1 MKTITQISMQTHSD
15 KHCNIYLD
23 GAYYCSLRLET
34 VVENRLKVGQEIS
47 TEKLDEIQISS
58 LYTHALDKAMG
69 LLSKSS
75 KTEKQVRDYLQK
87 KGFTLSLCDK
97 VIEKLKE
104 YRFVNDELYAENYVE
119 CYKSKKG
126 KYLIE
131 RELKLK
137 GCGEEVI
144 KKALENVEEDTDSA
158 YEIAVKFLK
167 GKEKDKKTLSSVYRK
182 LLSKGYGYDTC
193 NEVLDRLKDEE

>member
-23 GAYYCSLRLET
+23 GTYYCSLRLET

-69 LLSKSS
+69 ILAKSS

-87 KGFTLSLCDK
+87 KGFTLSLRDK

-144 KKALENVEEDTDSA
+144 KKALENVEEDMDSA

-167 GKEKDKKTLSSVYRK
+167 GKERDKKNLSSVYRK

-193 NEVLDRLKDEE
+193 NEVMDRLKDEE

>member
-23 GAYYCSLRLET
+23 GTYYCSLRLET
-34 VVENRLKVGQEIS
+34 VVENRLKVGQVIS

-69 LLSKSS
+69 LLSKSN

-87 KGFTLSLCDK
+87 KGFTLSLRDK
-97 VIEKLKE
+97 VIEKLKD
-104 YRFVNDELYAENYVE
+104 YRFINDELYAENYAE
-119 CYKSKKG
+119 CYKFKKG

-131 RELKLK
+131 RELKIK

-167 GKEKDKKTLSSVYRK
+167 GKERDKKTLSSVYRK

-193 NEVLDRLKDEE
+193 NEVMDRLKDKE